1 MLPAWKT
8 DSSASG
14 SDTLSLPV
22 AVRELATSS
31 VTEPLTSPVIT
42 APSFTPAMVMVTVCV
57 VPSADSTVNVS
68 VSVFPSPRDWIADW
82 PLAAK

>member
-22 AVRELATSS
+22 AVRELASSS

-42 APSFTPAMVMVTVCV
+42 AASFTPVTVMVTVCS
-57 VPSADSTVNVS
+57 VPSADSTVIVS
-68 VSVFPSPRDWIADW
+68 VSVSPSPRDWIADW
-82 PLAAK
+82 LLSAA